1 MNRHSK
7 YKYYYLVNSTF
18 IFLCIQYIEF
28 IVEQIVKGA
37 GTIGMSNISFL
48 EAFGSLGN
56 KGLLNK

>member
-1 MNRHSK
+1 MYSIYR
-7 YKYYYLVNSTF
+7 V
-18 IFLCIQYIEF
+18 F

-56 KGLLNK
+56 KGLLNKWL